1 MVIKEQHGFVIKEG
15 DNMFDKGFGSDIRFI
30 FDVNIGFDENKAIDY
45 FGKKYISG
53 TSLKSTLRSF
63 LLEYEQ
69 RGIVDDIKEFFNW
82 LLDNLRNDIKT
93 IKENNYECLYDEYH
107 RVEKLLKN
115 KSGYI
120 SNYDYLNLLNYDSLQ
135 RLKKILLSYKEEYA
149 VFQKCRKDI
158 VFYND
163 LLAWYEDIPE
173 DLIMFIKNLYE
184 KQFEDYLNAYILK
197 DTLEIQECSDECNFA
212 A

>member
-1 MVIKEQHGFVIKEG
+1 MIKEQMGFVIKEG
-15 DNMFDKGFGSDIRFI
+15 GNMFDKGFGSDIRFT
-30 FDVNIGFDENKAIDY
+30 FDVGFDK
-45 FGKKYISG
+45 
-53 TSLKSTLRSF
+53 SLKSTLRSF

-82 LLDNLRNDIKT
+82 LLDNLKNDIKT

-115 KSGYI
+115 KSDYI

-135 RLKKILLSYKEEYA
+135 RLKKILLSYKEGYA
-149 VFQKCRKDI
+149 VFQNYRKDI
-158 VFYND
+158 NFYND

-197 DTLEIQECSDECNFA
+197 DTVEMQ
-212 A
+212 

>member
-1 MVIKEQHGFVIKEG
+1 MEIIFIKCYGLGRGSMIKEQMGFVIKEG
-15 DNMFDKGFGSDIRFI
+15 GNMFDKGFGSDIRFT
-30 FDVNIGFDENKAIDY
+30 FDVGFDK
-45 FGKKYISG
+45 
-53 TSLKSTLRSF
+53 SLKSTLRSF

-82 LLDNLRNDIKT
+82 LLDNLKNDIKT

-115 KSGYI
+115 KSDYI

-135 RLKKILLSYKEEYA
+135 RLKKILLSYKEGYA
-149 VFQKCRKDI
+149 VFQNYRKDI
-158 VFYND
+158 NFYND

-197 DTLEIQECSDECNFA
+197 DTVEMQ
-212 A
+212 